1 MIQGARVA
9 IDYGDKRIGIAKSD
23 NSGLIASPVMTLV
36 NSGSTENIFSAIKD
50 LVEEG
55 NVTLIYIGLPLH
67 LSGRESESSDKA
79 RRFATLLRQHLPQS
93 VQVRLL
99 DERLTTT
106 SALGELKSAGLK
118 SNRENIDQL
127 AAVKILEFALEVE
140 RLSGE
145 VAGHAI

>member
-99 DERLTTT
+99 DERLSTT

>member
-36 NSGSTENIFSAIKD
+36 NSGSTQNIFSAIKD

>member
-106 SALGELKSAGLK
+106 SALGELKSAGMK